1 MSSSKQLH
9 FKFRDLKE
17 EQDVVDHYRK
27 YKHVTN
33 GGTSET
39 IYQGHSRYKANSVLF
54 GD

>member
-1 MSSSKQLH
+1 MSSSKQLR
-9 FKFRDLKE
+9 FKFRDMKE

-33 GGTSET
+33 GTSEI